1 MKQPKP
7 WPFSKYVRKNME
19 YAAFCPRNHIY
30 IKQFRAISFPQ
41 CKRAA
46 SAQDAVWLC
55 VGRCKAR
62 LWEAEQHIHRSPP
75 RFTFFITVFS
85 LAWTG
90 TLSFR
95 CNIGSN
101 EQCDSLALHLYCTA
115 LYFAKHNITLKD
127 AIEIKFIII
136 IIISIGDVSLAPPTT
151 VSLTFNKI
159 FLHENFK
166 NLGIEHHPGFCRSI
180 QYQCS
185 CLLIRL

>member
-30 IKQFRAISFPQ
+30 IKRFRAISFPQ
-41 CKRAA
+41 CKRVA

-90 TLSFR
+90 TLSFY
-95 CNIGSN
+95 CNIGSS

-136 IIISIGDVSLAPPTT
+136 IIISIGDVSLAPPP
-151 VSLTFNKI
+151 LF
-159 FLHENFK
+159 
-166 NLGIEHHPGFCRSI
+166 P
-180 QYQCS
+180 
-185 CLLIRL
+185 